1 MPEKGHAAVEFA
13 LAVGLLLLPV
23 AITVLAFGPWSERR
37 VVAEAAAAE
46 AARTAVVSLDL
57 SRGSQVVSEIGGNHG
72 LAARVDRAGLV
83 RVGAGSCRDLDRR
96 VFSGPWVRSRGR
108 SSDLG
113 SAGHHALGPGG
124 WSVGHRGA
132 CRAGGSLSES
142 GMKGDRGSMTIWM
155 LGLSVL
161 LLLFGGLAI
170 DFWRALALQRELS
183 AVADSAAIAA
193 ASGIDE
199 VRYRESGEVV
209 LDPERARALGVA
221 SITGQEVDPAVVRGR
236 TDSAGLSVSV
246 VVVDAVELGLLGL
259 LVDQT
264 EPLTVRAEATASPR
278 LLP

>member
-1 MPEKGHAAVEFA
+1 
-13 LAVGLLLLPV
+13 
-23 AITVLAFGPWSERR
+23 
-37 VVAEAAAAE
+37 
-46 AARTAVVSLDL
+46 
-57 SRGSQVVSEIGGNHG
+57 
-72 LAARVDRAGLV
+72 
-83 RVGAGSCRDLDRR
+83 
-96 VFSGPWVRSRGR
+96 
-108 SSDLG
+108 
-113 SAGHHALGPGG
+113 
-124 WSVGHRGA
+124 
-132 CRAGGSLSES
+132 
-142 GMKGDRGSMTIWM
+142 MKGDRGSMTIWM

-183 AVADSAAIAA
+183 AVADSAAVAA

-221 SITGQEVDPAVVRGR
+221 SITDQDVNPVSYDVS
-236 TDSAGLSVSV
+236 TDGAGLSVSV
-246 VVVDAVELGLLGL
+246 VVVDTVELGLLGL